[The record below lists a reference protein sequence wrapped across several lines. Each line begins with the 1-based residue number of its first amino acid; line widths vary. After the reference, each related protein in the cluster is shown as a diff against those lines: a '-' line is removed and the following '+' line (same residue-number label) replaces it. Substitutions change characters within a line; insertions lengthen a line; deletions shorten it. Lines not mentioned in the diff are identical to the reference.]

1 MSADVKTCRST
12 YAAPAVDGMLDIV
25 EHLAAQPTG
34 HGITELSR
42 ELGLSTNLVFRI
54 LKRLIERGYVKM
66 DVAGNYQ
73 LGSRFL
79 SLGMKLYHRFDLRSL
94 ARPFL
99 RELCQG
105 CGETCQLQVPD
116 GDRMLV
122 AEVLTPDS
130 DYFLQVVPGSRTF
143 YHANAFGK
151 CVLAYLPED
160 EFAGIVAAGLTKLTE
175 ATLTRESTLRRELAK
190 VRRTGISHDQAEYL
204 DGIYCI
210 GAPVFDCLG
219 KVVAGVGITGLI
231 SRQKPDRQATQEAA
245 VRKCAVA
252 LSEALG
258 SHESEVR

>member
-1 MSADVKTCRST
+1 MQHDMKTCKST
-12 YAAPAVDGMLDIV
+12 YAAPAVDGMLDVV
-25 EHLAAQPTG
+25 EHLAAHPEG

-54 LKRLIERGYVKM
+54 LKRLVERGYAKM
-66 DVAGNYQ
+66 DAAGNYQ

-79 SLGMKLYHRFDLRSL
+79 SLGMKLYRRFDLRSL

-122 AEVLTPDS
+122 AEVITPDS
-130 DYFLQVVPGSRTF
+130 DYYLQVVPGSRTF

-151 CVLAYLPED
+151 CVLAHLPED
-160 EFAGIVAAGLTKLTE
+160 EFAVIVAAGLTQLTE
-175 ATLTRESTLRRELAK
+175 ATLTRESALRRELAT
-190 VRRTGISHDQAEYL
+190 VRRSGLGYDRAEYL

-231 SRQKPDRQATQEAA
+231 SRQHPDRQATQEAA
-245 VRKCAVA
+245 VKKCAAA

-258 SHESEVR
+258 ARESEDR